1 MPGENPRRPRA
12 SRGLGLAN
20 RELFEDGPRNLLGF
34 AEVAQVA
41 LELAVQFARL
51 FGAELGA
58 QDHVA
63 ETHRMRQKRVFLEL
77 LERRLDV
84 IVVHRASRSHWVD
97 RGIAGTSGT
106 LFYPQALDTAQKK
119 DTSGQSNIARGK
131 RKDFSYATGGRN
143 S

>member
-1 MPGENPRRPRA
+1 
-12 SRGLGLAN
+12 
-20 RELFEDGPRNLLGF
+20 
-34 AEVAQVA
+34 
-41 LELAVQFARL
+41 
-51 FGAELGA
+51 
-58 QDHVA
+58 
-63 ETHRMRQKRVFLEL
+63 MRQKRVFLEL

-119 DTSGQSNIARGK
+119 AQVHITGHGPDIARGK